1 MLHPLLLGG
10 GCYLPWS
17 TEATAAQGWPRAHQV
32 STGMAL
38 GSWERRSAPLLPSVL
53 DLSVESFEGD
63 MGIEKGWGSS
73 LQQPPQVML
82 PRHAVPQ
89 SAHTHPPRA
98 PDPCGPAHR
107 PAGRPRARPLPG
119 RSLLP
124 PSGCQGQRR
133 WRHRPPQENPAAG
146 GVTRG
151 LLEPTGILDVHSGGP
166 ARGQLGAKGH
176 TQLLP
181 WARPLSTLSGE

>member
-1 MLHPLLLGG
+1 MHPSWASVAPGTPQGALPLCWVSMLLHPLLLGG

-89 SAHTHPPRA
+89 SAHTPGCDSKGDDPCFINHRWFVDWCPPRQ
-98 PDPCGPAHR
+98 P
-107 PAGRPRARPLPG
+107 PG
-119 RSLLP
+119 GFCLKRK
-124 PSGCQGQRR
+124 
-133 WRHRPPQENPAAG
+133 E
-146 GVTRG
+146 
-151 LLEPTGILDVHSGGP
+151 
-166 ARGQLGAKGH
+166 K
-176 TQLLP
+176 
-181 WARPLSTLSGE
+181 